1 MAHPDDGAQS
11 DSLVI
16 SRMSGELPVN
26 IAILVEEFQQRGI
39 VLWANGDRLGYR
51 SPKGALGPAD
61 LASLRSHKAE
71 ILEYLR
77 AEKAIEHDS
86 VARFMPFGMTDIQ
99 RAYATGQHA
108 GYEDRKS
115 VV

>member
-1 MAHPDDGAQS
+1 M
-11 DSLVI
+11 
-16 SRMSGELPVN
+16 N

-86 VARFMPFGMTDIQ
+86 AARFMPFGMTDIQ

-108 GYEDRKS
+108 GYELGGTGCHSYAELRDRKS